1 MDEFVM
7 VPYLMPWEPHPC
19 LGHGMRTFDPFHS
32 QTEAQKAYLYVVA
45 TKRYASASSEELR
58 EFALDS
64 SRKDKLAERLTYVIT
79 AATTALEA
87 IGYDLA
93 ARRKMQERVNNQC
106 EEQGGALRR
115 RRHGN
120 ISSTFGTCRGCLF

>member
-45 TKRYASASSEELR
+45 TKRYASASSEE
-58 EFALDS
+58 
-64 SRKDKLAERLTYVIT
+64 
-79 AATTALEA
+79 
-87 IGYDLA
+87 
-93 ARRKMQERVNNQC
+93 
-106 EEQGGALRR
+106 
-115 RRHGN
+115 
-120 ISSTFGTCRGCLF
+120 

>member
-1 MDEFVM
+1 VNDMDEFVM

-93 ARRKMQERVNNQC
+93 AWRKMQERVNNQC
-106 EEQGGALRR
+106 EEQGWL
-115 RRHGN
+115 
-120 ISSTFGTCRGCLF
+120 

>member
-1 MDEFVM
+1 MGEFVM

-93 ARRKMQERVNNQC
+93 AWRKMQERVNNQC
-106 EEQGGALRR
+106 EEQGWL
-115 RRHGN
+115 
-120 ISSTFGTCRGCLF
+120 